1 MLRRSVFESIRWEI
15 EVRGRLLQFK
25 ACQNLLKNL
34 AKVFTTFS
42 TRDQDYT
49 FFAVTDVFFISQAQ
63 IAKFSGSSS
72 LIGLKMNGILQRL
85 FIEKII
91 ILIPAT
97 SKNFRSWEL
106 FTLISCSAWK
116 EDFRMTPPLLRCPF
130 WLHLRWQPITILI
143 RYAPQVVVPCT
154 SPLFL
159 LKNTRTWKYLF
170 SASSIYII
178 QCM

>member
-97 SKNFRSWEL
+97 SKNFRS
-106 FTLISCSAWK
+106 
-116 EDFRMTPPLLRCPF
+116 
-130 WLHLRWQPITILI
+130 
-143 RYAPQVVVPCT
+143 
-154 SPLFL
+154 
-159 LKNTRTWKYLF
+159 
-170 SASSIYII
+170 
-178 QCM
+178 